1 MATSPPTETFAE
13 IAEADASALV
23 RVPSNLQIAEA
34 DASALI
40 KYATT
45 FTGLQIAE
53 VDLSVLCYAA
63 PCLTRRA
70 QVIFVRRS
78 DGVVK
83 GFTTFDRD
91 LVYLGITC
99 SACASFLPSAS
110 ESSAEIGGVSN
121 MQMTGV
127 ISLDGISEFDL
138 EAGLYDGAFF
148 EVWEVPWDSTVV
160 DPQAPFRVLAG
171 WTGNVSQ
178 GQSNYKAEV
187 LGPGARLNQLPLI
200 NVLSPVCRW
209 KFADPLTCG
218 VDGLSDEA
226 LKLAGQVVTKA
237 SGRGQFYATGMSTPS
252 PTSPHTW
259 FAQGGTVR
267 WLTGR
272 NAGALC
278 EVAQVNFVNES
289 GPVES
294 VVLPTDGLVTLW
306 QQAPFIPAR
315 GDTFDLLPGCPHNA
329 GACKGYANFVNFG
342 GFDRVPG
349 TDATSQVVTGA

>member
-1 MATSPPTETFAE
+1 MSTSPPTETFLE

-23 RVPSNLQIAEA
+23 KYDPSFSKLEIAEA
-34 DASALI
+34 DASALV

-53 VDLSVLCYAA
+53 VDLSVLCYIA

-83 GFTTFDRD
+83 GFTTLDRD
-91 LVYLGITC
+91 ISFLGINC
-99 SACASFLPSAS
+99 SACASFMPSAS
-110 ESSAEIGGVSN
+110 ESSSEIGGVSN
-121 MQMTGV
+121 MEMTGL
-127 ISLDGISEFDL
+127 ISIDGITEFEL

-148 EVWEVPWDSTVV
+148 EVWEVPWDSSVV
-160 DPQAPFRVLAG
+160 DPVAPFRVLAG

-178 GQSNYKAEV
+178 GQSNYKSEV

-200 NVLSPVCRW
+200 SVLSPVCRW
-209 KFADPLTCG
+209 KFADPKTCG
-218 VDGLSDEA
+218 IDGLSDEA
-226 LKLAGQVVTKA
+226 LKIAGQAVTRA
-237 SGRGQFYATGMSTPS
+237 QGRGQFVAAGMSNPS

-259 FAQGGTVR
+259 FPQGGTVR
-267 WLTGR
+267 WLTGK

-278 EVAQVNFVNES
+278 EVADVDFA
-289 GPVES
+289 
-294 VVLPTDGLVTLW
+294 TGLVTLW
-306 QQAPFIPAR
+306 KAAPFIPAR
-315 GDTFDLLPGCPHNA
+315 GDTFDLLPGCPHTA
-329 GACKGYANFVNFG
+329 AACKGYSNFVNFG

-349 TDATSQVVTGA
+349 DDATSQNVTGQ